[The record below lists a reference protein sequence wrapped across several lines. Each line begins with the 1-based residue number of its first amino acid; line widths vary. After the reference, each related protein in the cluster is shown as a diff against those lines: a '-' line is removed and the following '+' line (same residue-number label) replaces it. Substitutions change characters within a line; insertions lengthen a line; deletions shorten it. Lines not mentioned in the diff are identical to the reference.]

1 MLRMLLTVAFRASS
15 SKTHVAPCIP
25 TVQCIASRMNCCC
38 VCSVN
43 HVRSVT
49 SSHRYIRRKTDEDVE
64 RVRLACADMSQR
76 DSLAARDAR
85 DAAQAEAMK
94 AAQHATDVQVRLMI
108 GTSRDLCASVLTY
121 FTAAA

>member
-15 SKTHVAPCIP
+15 SMTRVARCMR

-38 VCSVN
+38 VCFVN

-64 RVRLACADMSQR
+64 RVRLACADMAQR

-94 AAQHATDVQVRLMI
+94 AAQHATDVQACMMI
-108 GTSRDLCASVLTY
+108 DMSRDLCASVLTY